1 MSITRLERRL
11 EKVKRLR
18 NYALQDRNAVKA
30 IQANHLIFR
39 IQTEITNQVKPCRNS
54 LTN

>member
-18 NYALQDRNAVKA
+18 TYALQDRNSFKA
-30 IQANHLIFR
+30 IQANHLIHW
-39 IQTEITNQVKPCRNS
+39 IQSEITKQTNPCRNY
-54 LTN
+54 LTA